1 MSATPREL
9 KRGPSDVPRAE
20 GSERRFVHLYFLDGD
35 PRESFNHLF
44 ADHNAELEKAG
55 LGRVQLAAPFLT
67 TIPGTD
73 TYTDQLW

>member
-1 MSATPREL
+1 MTAWMLLGPATPMLFQGQEFAASS
-9 KRGPSDVPRAE
+9 P
-20 GSERRFVHLYFLDGD
+20 FL
-35 PRESFNHLF
+35 FF

-55 LGRVQLAAPFLT
+55 LGRVQLASPFLT